1 MSLFKSREWW
11 STTCGENEAFDMGC
25 LAIGN
30 VDDSETGESKIVVGS
45 FSGVVRVYKPSKRGE
60 SSVDDLIL
68 EQNLRAP
75 VLQLVLGDFGVNDE
89 HGEARTS
96 IAVLHPNKVSIFN
109 VNVEGEQNAS
119 YHSLQMEYELQL
131 KSPLANFTTGP
142 FIGKPYDGICVQ
154 SMDGK
159 LSVFDS
165 AVELFNAQLPDFLI
179 PGPLSYCPRLDAFIT
194 VNSRFEMEKYAMRSF
209 GSSGSKNSGNSGEHQ
224 SSTLTP
230 DWKVCLGEGV
240 TQITSASGFS
250 DAVVL
255 GKNGQPAKVELIAL
269 GERTLFVVNEFGTMI
284 IQKRLDYVPSTMHAF
299 RVNPQLQEQSP
310 SHVFIADQ
318 TGAGMVYKGSRTVWA
333 AKFEQAPCAL
343 LAGARF
349 GGVDGMLVTL
359 SEYGNLGVQYLGAAS
374 PVDVVKGYETA
385 KDVGF
390 QEMELERQKLAA
402 VIKLATSGST
412 TEPADFISLRVKVP
426 ETLDPQSNTNSE
438 DVEKTLTVDVHV
450 TYSGT
455 GSIHDVALSIH
466 APSPAECRQ
475 ESFVVPAVHGGSDT
489 PTVVPVV
496 LRVPKGS
503 GVPGDNIIRVV
514 AGYRVKGTGEPRVAV
529 TDSKVPLSLWVDAA
543 PPVKLANYKIT
554 LDTNRPPPANICDL
568 FRDIVD
574 APSSKVSTQDTAGG
588 NVVSFTYGDG
598 SDCTIIVSKN
608 AGRYRLQSSKFEALW
623 VVLEELKFVL
633 EGYYGGADGN
643 GDEPTGDSSDPF
655 SISFN
660 EALPLQDFF
669 SVVDSHH
676 LDRQR
681 RSISLQNL
689 SDKARSFRAVQKRLL
704 IKFKDKNPVFLSH
717 LDALLEGAFVAVT
730 SEATETELAESEL
743 KNSSVSL
750 AAATQTC
757 VLLIALRFQLNSD
770 DLKTLRAYLS
780 PKVVDT
786 PEMGWAEWTEAA
798 TTTLLK
804 TKLAKGGDRTTGGV
818 HGTGQPLPLLQDTSK
833 LKKHVSVVCERLARG
848 AKLA

>member
-96 IAVLHPNKVSIFN
+96 IAVLHPNKVSIFS

>member
-96 IAVLHPNKVSIFN
+96 IAVLHPNKVSIFS

-514 AGYRVKGTGEPRVAV
+514 AGYRLKGTGEPRVAV

-704 IKFKDKNPVFLSH
+704 IKFKDKNPVVLSH

>member
-30 VDDSETGESKIVVGS
+30 VDDSETGECKIVVGS

-96 IAVLHPNKVSIFN
+96 IAVLHPNKVSIFS

-269 GERTLFVVNEFGTMI
+269 GERTLFVVNEFGTMN

-359 SEYGNLGVQYLGAAS
+359 SEYGNLRVQYLGAAS

-514 AGYRVKGTGEPRVAV
+514 AGYRLKGTGEPRVAV

-704 IKFKDKNPVFLSH
+704 IKFKDKNPVVLSH

>member
-96 IAVLHPNKVSIFN
+96 IAVLHPNKVSIFS

-269 GERTLFVVNEFGTMI
+269 GERTLFVVNEFGTMN

-359 SEYGNLGVQYLGAAS
+359 SEYGNLRVQYLGAAS

-514 AGYRVKGTGEPRVAV
+514 AGYRLKGTGEPRVAV

-704 IKFKDKNPVFLSH
+704 IKFKDKNPVVLSH

>member
-30 VDDSETGESKIVVGS
+30 VDDSETGECKIVVGS

-96 IAVLHPNKVSIFN
+96 IAVLHPNKVSIFS

-704 IKFKDKNPVFLSH
+704 IKFKDKNPVVLSH

>member
-96 IAVLHPNKVSIFN
+96 IAVLHPNKVSIFS

-374 PVDVVKGYETA
+374 PVDVVNGYETA

-412 TEPADFISLRVKVP
+412 SEPADFISLRVKVP

-660 EALPLQDFF
+660 QALPLQDFF

-704 IKFKDKNPVFLSH
+704 IKFKDKNPVVLSH

>member
-224 SSTLTP
+224 SSTLIP

-255 GKNGQPAKVELIAL
+255 GKNGQLAKVELIAL

-374 PVDVVKGYETA
+374 PVDVVKGYEAA

>member
-96 IAVLHPNKVSIFN
+96 IAVLHPNKVSIFS

-299 RVNPQLQEQSP
+299 RVNPKLQEQSP

-704 IKFKDKNPVFLSH
+704 IKFKDKNPVVLSH

>member
-96 IAVLHPNKVSIFN
+96 IAVLHPNKVSIFS

-704 IKFKDKNPVFLSH
+704 IKFKDKNPVVLSH

>member
-1 MSLFKSREWW
+1 
-11 STTCGENEAFDMGC
+11 
-25 LAIGN
+25 
-30 VDDSETGESKIVVGS
+30 
-45 FSGVVRVYKPSKRGE
+45 
-60 SSVDDLIL
+60 
-68 EQNLRAP
+68 
-75 VLQLVLGDFGVNDE
+75 
-89 HGEARTS
+89 
-96 IAVLHPNKVSIFN
+96 
-109 VNVEGEQNAS
+109 
-119 YHSLQMEYELQL
+119 
-131 KSPLANFTTGP
+131 
-142 FIGKPYDGICVQ
+142 
-154 SMDGK
+154 
-159 LSVFDS
+159 
-165 AVELFNAQLPDFLI
+165 
-179 PGPLSYCPRLDAFIT
+179 
-194 VNSRFEMEKYAMRSF
+194 MEKYAMRSF

-224 SSTLTP
+224 SSTLIP

-466 APSPAECRQ
+466 APSPAECRK

-704 IKFKDKNPVFLSH
+704 IKFKDKNSVFLSH

>member
-255 GKNGQPAKVELIAL
+255 GKNGQLAKVELIAL

-704 IKFKDKNPVFLSH
+704 IKFKDKNPVVLSH